1 VEKFVEGSRGR
12 REYGFQVNG
21 SYVFEEG
28 EGRGSVKVYIRVY
41 NFLAKAVLRL
51 E

>member
-1 VEKFVEGSRGR
+1 VEGFVEGSRGQ

-21 SYVFEEG
+21 SYGVRVG
-28 EGRGSVKVYIRVY
+28 GSVKVYIRVY